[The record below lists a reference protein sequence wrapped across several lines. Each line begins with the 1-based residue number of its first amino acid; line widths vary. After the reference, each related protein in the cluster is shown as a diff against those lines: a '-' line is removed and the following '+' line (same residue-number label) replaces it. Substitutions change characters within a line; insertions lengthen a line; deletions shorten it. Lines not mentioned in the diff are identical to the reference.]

1 MQQVIIGLDNIEM
14 LSEMEVLGP
23 SDLDIEVE
31 EISSDVGD
39 VNDGY
44 EEVRR
49 QDNMLCFGFYAGLI
63 TK

>member
-1 MQQVIIGLDNIEM
+1 M
-14 LSEMEVLGP
+14 LSEVEVLGP

-49 QDNMLCFGFYAGLI
+49 QDNMLCFGFYAVLI